1 VFRLVLARTKR
12 RWVDHIFIRVMS
24 GFVARAEVSMAQA
37 ALCAVRSRAFWPSSL
52 YSRIAQQTLHGIQV
66 RCRGRRC
73 SGFRRAAQRSSSSHS
88 RPLPLMPCPPC
99 SPLQFLHLPS
109 RNPPPRVSAT
119 HVPQAAAAAR
129 IVGQPDILAAA
140 RNGNLSLVKDHVLAD
155 ETSVNKKDEL

>member
-109 RNPPPRVSAT
+109 RNPPPPPGFRNSRSSGCCRCAHRWT
-119 HVPQAAAAAR
+119 TRHPHSGGER
-129 IVGQPDILAAA
+129 QP
-140 RNGNLSLVKDHVLAD
+140 LSR
-155 ETSVNKKDEL
+155 